1 MSLFSAFKNKPNQQ
15 QDAPQQGGEYYAK
28 TLRSNVDAFTSPPSP
43 MSVRGSAALSPPLRS
58 ATASPRPKFPAD
70 QLRPFIRTL
79 LSKTLVKV
87 SWDSQDRSRMAFY
100 SKELCERIKQ
110 RMIEIEPKGYK
121 FIVTS
126 TFSENLGQAGRADLS
141 CHWEDADCAIQ
152 EMYSNDTLMVVIIA
166 YAIRV

>member
-1 MSLFSAFKNKPNQQ
+1 MSLFNAFKKSPG
-15 QDAPQQGGEYYAK
+15 DTSPAAGEYYAK
-28 TLRSNVDAFTSPPSP
+28 TLRSNVESFTSPPSP
-43 MSVRGSAALSPPLRS
+43 MSARGSALSPPLRS
-58 ATASPRPKFPAD
+58 ASASPRPKFPAD

-87 SWDSQDRSRMAFY
+87 AWDSTDRSRMAFY

-110 RMIEIEPKGYK
+110 RMVEIEPKGYK

-141 CHWEDADCAIQ
+141 CHWEDADSAIQ